1 MAFRFGGRNI
11 NEEWSS
17 ARSLAVTLLRA
28 GYGNRRCYFYRARA
42 PGLSNARNRG
52 ERTAESG

>member
-1 MAFRFGGRNI
+1 MAFRFGGRNV
-11 NEEWSS
+11 NEERSS

-28 GYGNRRCYFYRARA
+28 GYGNRRCYFYRV
-42 PGLSNARNRG
+42 PGPLNARNRG